1 MDTLLTIGT
10 VLLGAICWILLET
23 AWNSSIMDAIQARI
37 LKLSKEMLDKLKNKV
52 FGDSQTDKFEIG
64 EIVRWPGWHIGVK
77 NVTRDY
83 KYGVLMSIYTGV
95 IDKRE
100 IKIAEILPFGQDKPI
115 KISLILVKKS
125 DLED

>member
-1 MDTLLTIGT
+1 
-10 VLLGAICWILLET
+10 
-23 AWNSSIMDAIQARI
+23 MDAIQARI